1 MHKYFVS
8 YNFSTAHGFGNGSL
22 EVDLKDP
29 IRSMED
35 VEDIRKFIEDNFRG
49 KGIPEDAKVVIM
61 YWRRFEE
68 YE

>member
-8 YNFSTAHGFGNGSL
+8 YNFSTSRGFGNGSIEVEL
-22 EVDLKDP
+22 ENP

-35 VEDIRKFIEDNFRG
+35 VEDIRKFIEGRYCGND
-49 KGIPEDAKVVIM
+49 IPADAKVVIM

-68 YE
+68 AE